1 MRKSFFTRLKS
12 CVLTPNMLLSVCIS
26 MIALLWWKIRNVIL
40 FNAYI
45 GEMSLFESG
54 DMFLEEIFQSHA
66 RSGYGLFAPI
76 LAVLPSATMF
86 CDEYNAGYIKSILV
100 RTSRKNYTL
109 ETVACAL
116 ISGGLAVMLPSLL
129 SGLFFMWIGEPNVA
143 GKYDTYL
150 SESIFAGIQY
160 VFNGGLVFV
169 LYQVFAFIFGA
180 VWACVGLSISSILP
194 NRYVALAA
202 PFALY
207 FASHLFFYRLDC
219 TVFSPVNMLM
229 PIESFLPNLLYPF
242 LYQYVLL
249 MISLMVFRKMMG
261 RRLQNV

>member
-1 MRKSFFTRLKS
+1 MRKSFLERLKS
-12 CVLTPNMLLSVCIS
+12 CILTPNMLMSLCVGLIT
-26 MIALLWWKIRNVIL
+26 LLWYKIRTVIK

-54 DMFLEEIFQSHA
+54 GMFLEEIYQSHA
-66 RSGYGLFAPI
+66 RSGFDLFAPI

-86 CDEYNAGYIKSILV
+86 CDEYNTGYIKSILV

-109 ETVACAL
+109 ETVACTL

-129 SGLFFMWIGEPNVA
+129 SGLFFIWIGEPNVA

-169 LYQVFAFIFGA
+169 LYQVFAFAFGA
-180 VWACVGLSISSILP
+180 VWACIGLSISSILP

-207 FASHLFFYRLDC
+207 FAAHLFFYRLDY
-219 TVFSPVNMLM
+219 TVLSPVSMVL
-229 PIESFLPNLLYPF
+229 PIGSFLPNLLYPF

-249 MISLMVFRKMMG
+249 MVSLMVFQRMMG

>member
-1 MRKSFFTRLKS
+1 
-12 CVLTPNMLLSVCIS
+12 MLLSVCVGLV
-26 MIALLWWKIRNVIL
+26 ALLWWKIRNVIA
-40 FNAYI
+40 FNTYI
-45 GEMSLFESG
+45 GDMSLFESG
-54 DMFLEEIFQSHA
+54 DMFLEEIYQSYA
-66 RSGYGLFAPI
+66 RSGIDLFAPI
-76 LAVLPSATMF
+76 LAVLPSATLF
-86 CDEYNAGYIKSILV
+86 CDEYNTGYIKSILV
-100 RTSRKNYTL
+100 RTSRRNYTL

-129 SGLFFMWIGEPNVA
+129 SGLFFIWIGEPNVA

-150 SESIFAGIQY
+150 SETIFASIQY

-169 LYQVFAFIFGA
+169 FYQVFAFIFGA

-202 PFALY
+202 PFSLY
-207 FASHLFFYRLDC
+207 FAAHLFFYRLDC
-219 TVFSPVNMLM
+219 VVLSPVNMLL
-229 PIESFLPNLLYPF
+229 PAESFLPNLLYPF

-249 MISLMVFRKMMG
+249 MVSLMAFQKMMG